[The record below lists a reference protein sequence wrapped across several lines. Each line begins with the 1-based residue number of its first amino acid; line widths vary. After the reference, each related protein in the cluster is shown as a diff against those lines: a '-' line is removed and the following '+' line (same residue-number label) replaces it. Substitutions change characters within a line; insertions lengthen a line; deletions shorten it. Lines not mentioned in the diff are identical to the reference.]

1 MKHAV
6 SRPSPAETI
15 TAAIVGRLEAG
26 TRPWVRP
33 WTDASVSRPLRACGT
48 PYQGINVLWLWMA
61 AEAAGH
67 ASPFWMTYRQSQV
80 LGSQVRK
87 GERGTVAIF
96 YRAYQ
101 PGETDESEDDEGA
114 GLRTR
119 RVLKSFTVFNACQIA
134 GLPKRFFPEPRP
146 VPAPTERDG
155 PLDAFF
161 AAIPARIRHSG
172 AEAFYS
178 PTSDEITMPEPGLF
192 RDLDHYR
199 ATLAHELS
207 HWTGHETRLARQM
220 GGRFGSEAYA
230 MEELVA
236 ELSSAILGAELGLPV
251 DHLDHHASYLASW
264 LKVLKA
270 DSRAILT
277 VAAKAEE
284 AASLLLRLGRREASD
299 GAAGD
304 ALGEVPEVLAA

>member
-1 MKHAV
+1 MRHAI

-15 TAAIVGRLEAG
+15 TAAIVERLEAG
-26 TRPWVRP
+26 TRPWVQP
-33 WTDASVSRPLRACGT
+33 WTGASVSRPLRACGT

-67 ASPFWMTYRQSQV
+67 SSPYWMTYPQSQL
-80 LGSQVRK
+80 LGGQVRK

-101 PGETDESEDDEGA
+101 AEEADEGDDA
-114 GLRTR
+114 EGPRTR
-119 RVLKSFTVFNACQIA
+119 RVLKSFTVFNVCQIDR
-134 GLPKRFFPEPRP
+134 LPGRFFPEPRP
-146 VPAPTERDG
+146 LPPPTERDSA
-155 PLDAFF
+155 LDRFF
-161 AAIPARIRHSG
+161 AAVPARIRRSG

-178 PTSDEITMPEPGLF
+178 PVLDQVTMPEPGLF

-207 HWTGHETRLARQM
+207 HWTGHENRLARQM

-264 LKVLKA
+264 LRVLKA

-284 AASLLLRLGRREASD
+284 AASLLLRFGRRDVVGGSAE
-299 GAAGD
+299 D
-304 ALGEVPEVLAA
+304 ALAEAPEAIAA

>member
-1 MKHAV
+1 VTHAIT
-6 SRPSPAETI
+6 RLSPAETI
-15 TAAIVGRLEAG
+15 TAAIVERLEAG
-26 TRPWVRP
+26 TRPWAQP
-33 WTDASVSRPLRACGT
+33 WTGASVSRPLRACGT

-67 ASPFWMTYRQSQV
+67 ASPFWMTYRQSQL
-80 LGSQVRK
+80 LGGQVRK
-87 GERGTVAIF
+87 GERGTIAIF

-101 PGETDESEDDEGA
+101 AEDSEEGDETA
-114 GLRTR
+114 GQRTR
-119 RVLKSFTVFNACQIA
+119 RVLKSFTVFNASQID
-134 GLPKRFFPEPRP
+134 GLPDRFFPEPRP
-146 VPAPTERDG
+146 LPSPTERDSV
-155 PLDAFF
+155 LDGFF
-161 AAIPARIRHSG
+161 AAIPARIRHRG

-178 PTSDEITMPEPGLF
+178 PAADQVTMPEPGLF

-207 HWTGHETRLARQM
+207 HWTGHDSRLARQM

-236 ELSSAILGAELGLPV
+236 ELSSAMLGAELGLPV
-251 DHLDHHASYLASW
+251 EHLDHHASYLASW

-270 DSRAILT
+270 DGRAILT

-284 AASLLLRLGRREASD
+284 AASLLLRLGRRQAPGSSAE
-299 GAAGD
+299 D
-304 ALGEVPEVLAA
+304 ALDDPPEAIAA

>member
-6 SRPSPAETI
+6 SRSSPAEMI
-15 TAAIVGRLEAG
+15 TAAIVERLEAG
-26 TRPWVRP
+26 TRPWVQP
-33 WTDASVSRPLRACGT
+33 WTGASVSRPLRACGT

-61 AEAAGH
+61 AEAAGRS
-67 ASPFWMTYRQSQV
+67 SPFWMTYRQSQL
-80 LGSQVRK
+80 LGGQVRK

-101 PGETDESEDDEGA
+101 AEETDEDHESEGR
-114 GLRTR
+114 RTR
-119 RVLKSFTVFNACQIA
+119 RVLKSFTVFNACQVD
-134 GLPKRFFPEPRP
+134 GLPARFFPEPQP
-146 VPAPTERDG
+146 LPPASERDRE
-155 PLDAFF
+155 LESFF
-161 AAIPARIRHSG
+161 GAIPAHVRHRG

-178 PTSDEITMPEPGLF
+178 PVLDHVTMPEPGLF

-207 HWTGHETRLARQM
+207 HWTGHESRLARQL
-220 GGRFGSEAYA
+220 GSRFGSDAYA

-251 DHLDHHASYLASW
+251 EHLDHHASYLASW
-264 LKVLKA
+264 LKVLKV

-284 AASLLLRLGRREASD
+284 AASLLLRLGRREAVAD
-299 GAAGD
+299 RARDDFAEAPETIAA
-304 ALGEVPEVLAA
+304 

>member
-1 MKHAV
+1 MKHTV

-15 TAAIVGRLEAG
+15 TAAIVERLEAG
-26 TRPWVRP
+26 TRPWVQP
-33 WTDASVSRPLRACGT
+33 WTGASVSRPLRACGT

-67 ASPFWMTYRQSQV
+67 SSPFWMTYRQSQL
-80 LGSQVRK
+80 LGGQVRK

-101 PGETDESEDDEGA
+101 AEETDTGEEAAD
-114 GLRTR
+114 RTTR
-119 RVLKSFTVFNACQIA
+119 RVLKSFTVFNACQID

-146 VPAPTERDG
+146 LPPPTERDSA
-155 PLDAFF
+155 LDRFF
-161 AAIPARIRHSG
+161 AAVPARIRHWG
-172 AEAFYS
+172 TEAFYS
-178 PTSDEITMPEPGLF
+178 PAVDQVTMPEPGLF

-207 HWTGHETRLARQM
+207 HWTGHESRLARQM
-220 GGRFGSEAYA
+220 SGRFGSEAYA

-236 ELSSAILGAELGLPV
+236 ELSSAMLGAELGLPV

-284 AASLLLRLGRREASD
+284 AASLLLRLGRRGVSSAY
-299 GAAGD
+299 AGD
-304 ALGEVPEVLAA
+304 AVAEPPGAIAA